1 MDDQILVV
9 EKSPMICRF
18 VERPPWEQSANLWQA
33 PLPHFKSWTSGQL
46 SILLIQHLVNFSNN
60 VMKSAR
66 SHDVRYFAIFLHCP
80 REFPIFLVF
89 TSVHPPEAASQELLE
104 VFVLLGYLGSENTVT
119 PGCEAIGPIAISF
132 MSCVM
137 QVLG

>member
-1 MDDQILVV
+1 
-9 EKSPMICRF
+9 
-18 VERPPWEQSANLWQA
+18 
-33 PLPHFKSWTSGQL
+33 
-46 SILLIQHLVNFSNN
+46 
-60 VMKSAR
+60 MKSAR

>member
-18 VERPPWEQSANLWQA
+18 VERHPWEQSANLWQA

-89 TSVHPPEAASQELLE
+89 TPLRPHLKSFLKSSSSLDILDPRTLLLRD
-104 VFVLLGYLGSENTVT
+104 VKQLPHSHKLHVLCIYL
-119 PGCEAIGPIAISF
+119 
-132 MSCVM
+132 
-137 QVLG
+137 L